1 MKPLLK
7 TEVLT
12 AVAKTIKGTS
22 FVGLRNYT
30 NKQGEKSNQTILAG
44 YSHEKALECDFLS
57 LQENKDKIFAELEKS
72 HAKEL
77 IQTAFDNVFKSLE
90 TRLSSD
96 EVKAKLRE
104 ENNPTL
110 KASDAQANAYIHLAK
125 GVKLCKETDEIHVF
139 GLVVKKSIIEAIE
152 YKPVNSRE
160 LTIVQ
165 NKIKKICNFKQ
176 DKIRTFIFIKSEVQ
190 LQGITIK

>member
-7 TEVLT
+7 SEVLV

-22 FVGLRNYT
+22 FIGLRNYT
-30 NKQGEKSNQTILAG
+30 NQQGEKSNQTILAG
-44 YSHEKALECDFLS
+44 YSHEKALESDFSS
-57 LQENKDKIFAELEKS
+57 LQENKDKIFSELGKS
-72 HAKEL
+72 HSKEL

-96 EVKAKLRE
+96 DVKTKLRE
-104 ENNPTL
+104 QNDPTL
-110 KASDAQANAYIHLAK
+110 KASDAQINAYIHLAK
-125 GVKLCKETDEIHVF
+125 GIKLCKDTDQIHVF
-139 GLVVKKSIIEAIE
+139 GLVVRKSVIEAVP
-152 YKPVNSRE
+152 YKTTNSRE

-165 NKIKKICNFKQ
+165 NKIKKFCEFKQ
-176 DKIRTFIFIKSEVQ
+176 DKIRTFIFTKSEVK